1 MISLSK
7 THQKLNW
14 RWSGT
19 NTNAS
24 WLHSIIIENS
34 SASKVFRLLSSRK
47 LLSRVIRRSASC
59 RRRWSSGCERPSGRV
74 RSTHRPARC
83 ISGRNG
89 YRRSRG
95 CNIQRRKW
103 ILLLVRPIL
112 MSRLRV
118 AQHCH
123 IGHCMTS
130 SSSMRL
136 SRAGNAVNIWSWAR
150 RSGLWW
156 MHPSKNCSSQRTIF
170 KLTGR
175 RRPLIGS
182 RPLLTS

>member
-24 WLHSIIIENS
+24 WLHSITGRNS
-34 SASKVFRLLSSRK
+34 SASKVFRLLSSPK

-59 RRRWSSGCERPSGRV
+59 RRRWSSGCERPSVSLG
-74 RSTHRPARC
+74 STRRLARC

-89 YRRSRG
+89 YRRYRG
-95 CNIQRRKW
+95 CNILRRKW

-112 MSRLRV
+112 MSRHRV

-156 MHPSKNCSSQRTIF
+156 MHPSKNCSLRRIIF

-175 RRPLIGS
+175 RRPLIDS